1 MSSSE
6 GEDLDIE
13 DFLEVRIL
21 ATLQAPE
28 TVVNLSQWLSYK
40 LTTFSQPRIKQPGVV
55 NSSPNNIH
63 L

>member
-13 DFLEVRIL
+13 DFLEVRNL

-28 TVVNLSQWLSYK
+28 TVVNK
-40 LTTFSQPRIKQPGVV
+40 TVV
-55 NSSPNNIH
+55 TRWSDYV